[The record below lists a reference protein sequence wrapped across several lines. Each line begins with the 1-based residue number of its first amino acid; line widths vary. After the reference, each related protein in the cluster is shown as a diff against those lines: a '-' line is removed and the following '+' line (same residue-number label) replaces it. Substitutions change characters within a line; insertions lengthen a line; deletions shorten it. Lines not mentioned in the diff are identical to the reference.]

1 MRRDELEELHY
12 ITAIENVP
20 SVLERGILSHRRA
33 SRLEHR
39 SVAMEEIQ
47 ERRKGVVIPGGRPLH
62 EYANLYIN
70 ARNKMMYK
78 IHNGHTDICVL
89 RVRTDVLDLP
99 GVVIADSKASSD
111 YVRFAA
117 SPGGLR
123 FVNRDRVFAEYW
135 THPDDYIEQIR
146 HGSEMCSEVLVP
158 DRVEPE
164 YITGAYV
171 SCQQS
176 LEALNAIAGTL
187 GISGNRHLFF
197 Y

>member
-1 MRRDELEELHY
+1 MRSDELEELHY

-20 SVLERGILSHRRA
+20 SVLKRGILSNRRA
-33 SRLEHR
+33 AKLPHR

-47 ERRKGVVIPGGRPLH
+47 ERRENVVIPGGRPLH

-78 IHNGHTDICVL
+78 RKNGHADICVL
-89 RVRTDVLDLP
+89 RVSIDVLDLP
-99 GVVIADSKASSD
+99 GVVVADSNASSG

-123 FVNRDRVFAEYW
+123 FINKERVFAQYW
-135 THPDDYIEQIR
+135 THPDDPIDYYR
-146 HGSEMCSEVLVP
+146 HGAEMCAEVLVP
-158 DRVEPE
+158 DRVEPDQ
-164 YITGAYV
+164 IIGAYV
-171 SCQQS
+171 SCNQS
-176 LEALNAIAGTL
+176 LEALNEITNGLAI
-187 GISGNRHLFF
+187 SSNRHLFF

>member
-12 ITAIENVP
+12 ITAVENVP
-20 SVLERGILSHRRA
+20 SVLEHGILSHRRA
-33 SRLEHR
+33 SKLKHR

-47 ERRKGVVIPGGRPLH
+47 ERRKAVVIPNGRPLH

-70 ARNKMMYK
+70 ARNKMMFK
-78 IHNGHTDICVL
+78 IHELHADICVL
-89 RVRTDVLDLP
+89 RISPDVLDLP
-99 GVVIADSKASSD
+99 GVVIADSNASSD

-123 FVNRDRVFAEYW
+123 LINRDRVFAEYW
-135 THPDDYIEQIR
+135 THPDDYIEQLR
-146 HGSEMCSEVLVP
+146 HGSEMCAEVLVP
-158 DRVEPE
+158 DRVAPE
-164 YITGAYV
+164 YIMGAHV

-187 GISGNRHLFF
+187 ATNGNRHLFF